1 MLESDI
7 CLKFANATVDN
18 FNLILSKNKI
28 DSKFE
33 FEELSIILDKLLL
46 EIGVVLDKKSEN
58 YERGKKRFSKFLN
71 YNYKFIKNNL
81 ELDDKIII
89 LFKDSPN
96 YNWYLL
102 HLSVVSYLSYIQQTK
117 VETTFNLKGM
127 IDKITIEI
135 EEYYESDSEQDKP
148 DTQNM
153 LVELSKHIPQ
163 TGTAPTLMKG
173 LIGDIKN
180 ILSDGDEL
188 KTKNIIDISKDLSK
202 KYQTMIENGDVN
214 MGDLLSGVL
223 GLINNPD
230 SLNGEFDDIDVSKL
244 PDPDSILKDMANDPK
259 LKEVM
264 GMMGNNKGM
273 PDMGMFGSM
282 MANMVNSN
290 TNTDDKSIS
299 DLEKEIEQMMREVQE
314 AETDHNKDVD

>member
-1 MLESDI
+1 MKEILPENTKLMAVIQCTDYKIGSLLYGQYMDLGVEAI
-7 CLKFANATVDN
+7 AFNHSSTAYQDFFPHENISISKMMGRIYFINQLK
-18 FNLILSKNKI
+18 K
-28 DSKFE
+28 
-33 FEELSIILDKLLL
+33 
-46 EIGVVLDKKSEN
+46 
-58 YERGKKRFSKFLN
+58 
-71 YNYKFIKNNL
+71 
-81 ELDDKIII
+81 
-89 LFKDSPN
+89 
-96 YNWYLL
+96 
-102 HLSVVSYLSYIQQTK
+102 
-117 VETTFNLKGM
+117 
-127 IDKITIEI
+127 
-135 EEYYESDSEQDKP
+135 
-148 DTQNM
+148 
-153 LVELSKHIPQ
+153 
-163 TGTAPTLMKG
+163 
-173 LIGDIKN
+173 
-180 ILSDGDEL
+180 
-188 KTKNIIDISKDLSK
+188 KNIIDISKDLSK